1 MIFMYVFKE
10 ILILRDYHLS
20 KSIYRLNLSIIDIPI
35 LLHTWMIMCVTTKLQ
50 MVPYNLYH
58 KSVII
63 NFCFNDLSQK
73 FQNGCVSKWKL
84 IIYYWNSERQKNKL
98 VAIGI
103 RTKYLCSSINKFE
116 YFISKYLFWKK
127 SSTFK

>member
-20 KSIYRLNLSIIDIPI
+20 KSIYRLNLSIIDIPT

-63 NFCFNDLSQK
+63 NFWFNDP
-73 FQNGCVSKWKL
+73 L
-84 IIYYWNSERQKNKL
+84 ISEIPEWVCFEMKTYNLLLEFGK
-98 VAIGI
+98 
-103 RTKYLCSSINKFE
+103 TKK
-116 YFISKYLFWKK
+116 
-127 SSTFK
+127 